1 MDFTYKA
8 YKGMIEKLLDKNY
21 EISDYKNYKEK
32 KKVVIL
38 RHDIDTS
45 LEKALRIAEIEKELN
60 VYSTYFILLSTDF
73 YNINSEKSL
82 KIVKE
87 IKRLGGKI
95 GLHFDEKKYK
105 INDQEDY
112 IKYVNYELDILSS
125 ILNEKIDIVSMHR
138 PSKEFLEMDLEIPN
152 VINSYQ
158 KVFFNKFKYIS
169 DSRMNWREN
178 VEEIIEKNQYKA
190 LHILIHPFWYE
201 ENEKTMEEKLKIF
214 LNGAI
219 WERYNSLNENIR
231 NFEEILSKEILN
243 DYQKVWV

>member
-60 VYSTYFILLSTDF
+60 IYSTYFILLSTDF

-105 INDQEDY
+105 INAQEDY
-112 IKYVNYELDILSS
+112 IKYVNYELNILSR

-190 LHILIHPFWYE
+190 LHILTHPFWYE

-214 LNGAI
+214 LNSATL
-219 WERYNSLNENIR
+219 ERYNSLNENIR

-243 DYQKVWV
+243 DYQKIWV

>member
-8 YKGMIEKLLDKNY
+8 YKDMIEKLLDKNY

-60 VYSTYFILLSTDF
+60 IYSTYFILLSTDF

-105 INDQEDY
+105 INDKEDY
-112 IKYVNYELDILSS
+112 IKYVNYELDILSR

-138 PSKEFLEMDLEIPN
+138 PSKEFLEMDLEILN

-169 DSRMNWREN
+169 DSRMNWRED
-178 VEEIIEKNQYKA
+178 VEEIIEKSQYKA
-190 LHILIHPFWYE
+190 LHILTHPFWYE

-214 LNGAI
+214 LNSATL
-219 WERYNSLNENIR
+219 ERYNSLNENIR

-243 DYQKVWV
+243 DYQKI

>member
-60 VYSTYFILLSTDF
+60 VYSTYFILLNTDF

-105 INDQEDY
+105 INSQKDY
-112 IKYVNYELDILSS
+112 IKYVNYELNILSR

-169 DSRMNWREN
+169 DSRMNWRES

-190 LHILIHPFWYE
+190 LHILTHPFWYE

-214 LNGAI
+214 LNSATL
-219 WERYNSLNENIR
+219 ERYNSLNENIK

-243 DYQKVWV
+243 DYQKI

>member
-231 NFEEILSKEILN
+231 NF
-243 DYQKVWV
+243 

>member
-8 YKGMIEKLLDKNY
+8 YKEMIKKLLDKGY

-45 LEKALRIAEIEKELN
+45 LEKALRIAEVEKELN
-60 VYSTYFILLSTDF
+60 VNSTYFILLSTDF

-82 KIVKE
+82 RILKE

-105 INDQEDY
+105 ISDKEEY
-112 IKYVNYELDILSS
+112 IKYVNYELDILSK
-125 ILNEKIDIVSMHR
+125 ILNEKVDIVSMHR
-138 PSKEFLEMDLEIPN
+138 PSKEFLEMNLEIPN

-158 KVFFNKFKYIS
+158 KVFFNKFKYVS

-178 VEEIIEKNQYKA
+178 IEEIIENNQYKA
-190 LHILIHPFWYE
+190 LHILTHPFWYE

-214 LNGAI
+214 LNNATL
-219 WERYNSLNENIR
+219 ERYSSLSENIR
-231 NFEEILSKEILN
+231 NFEEILSKETLN
-243 DYQKVWV
+243 DYEKI

>member
-8 YKGMIEKLLDKNY
+8 YKEMVKKLLDKSY

-32 KKVVIL
+32 KKVAIL

-45 LEKALRIAEIEKELN
+45 LEKALRTAEIEKELN

-82 KIVKE
+82 RILKE

-105 INDQEDY
+105 ISDKEDY
-112 IKYVNYELDILSS
+112 IKYVNYELDILSK
-125 ILNEKIDIVSMHR
+125 ILNERVDIVSMHR

-158 KVFFNKFKYIS
+158 KVFFNKFKYVS

-178 VEEIIEKNQYKA
+178 IEEIIENNQYKA
-190 LHILIHPFWYE
+190 LHILTHPFWYE

-214 LNGAI
+214 LNNATL
-219 WERYNSLNENIR
+219 ERYSSLSENIR
-231 NFEEILSKEILN
+231 NFEEILSKETLN
-243 DYQKVWV
+243 DYGKI

>member
-60 VYSTYFILLSTDF
+60 IYSTYFILLSTDF

-105 INDQEDY
+105 INAQEDY
-112 IKYVNYELDILSS
+112 IKYVNYELNILSR

-190 LHILIHPFWYE
+190 LHILTHPFWYE

-214 LNGAI
+214 LNSATL
-219 WERYNSLNENIR
+219 ERYNSLNENIR

-243 DYQKVWV
+243 DYQKI

>member
-243 DYQKVWV
+243 DYQKV